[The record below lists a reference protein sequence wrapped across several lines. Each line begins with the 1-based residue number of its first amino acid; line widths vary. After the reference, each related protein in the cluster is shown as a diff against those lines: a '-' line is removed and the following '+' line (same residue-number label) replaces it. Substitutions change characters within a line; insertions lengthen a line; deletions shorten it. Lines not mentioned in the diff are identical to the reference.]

1 MFLLGKINGMLNIVE
16 SYIELKKNMATLINK
31 SGYKN
36 AYLAEQIGIPA
47 PTFSVKK
54 QRGNWTESEIQKILA
69 IIENERLED
78 FFMLELMRSEKDE
91 PRFPIS
97 DLKKNLGW

>member
-1 MFLLGKINGMLNIVE
+1 MLNIVE

-78 FFMLELMRSEKDE
+78 FFMLELMRKEKDE

>member
-1 MFLLGKINGMLNIVE
+1 MLNIVE

-54 QRGNWTESEIQKILA
+54 QRGNWTETEIQKILA

-91 PRFPIS
+91 PRFPVS
-97 DLKKNLGW
+97 DLKKSLGW